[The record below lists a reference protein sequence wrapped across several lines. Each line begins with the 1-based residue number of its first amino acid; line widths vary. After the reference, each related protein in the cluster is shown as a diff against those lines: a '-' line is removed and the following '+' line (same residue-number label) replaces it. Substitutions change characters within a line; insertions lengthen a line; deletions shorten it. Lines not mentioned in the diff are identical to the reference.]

1 MTKSHKASAVG
12 FSRVL
17 GVRDAVALGL
27 ATGIGVGVF
36 ASGSLIWSVAGD
48 DLPLIYALTAILFL
62 PIVLSYIE
70 RAQGRPGS
78 ASAYQL
84 SRSDGAP
91 WRAFFVGWLI
101 LGGSLSV
108 AALLAGTVG
117 EDLDVGISGLFGVDV
132 DRSVLVLAV
141 VGLAALNELIGAD
154 DRWRSRSILVWVA
167 VFVFVGLI
175 LRVFF
180 VELSTSGSLAETK
193 FTGHDLAAVALLAS
207 SLWGVDL
214 ILNHR
219 RQLRRPDRT
228 MAISLLASSIGTC
241 VVGAVAWFV
250 VIRYPALK
258 SENWVRPLSWEK
270 SQSEMLS
277 LLVSIVLCTVA
288 LSWTL
293 SRLMR
298 LVEAM
303 LGDGFLPS
311 LVGAGRSDRSHL
323 AVRLLLISAV
333 VVVLALPPT
342 SALVGTAAGTFLWVT
357 VLVMAP
363 FAATPARELPDT
375 RRFRLPLH
383 PLFPG
388 LAVGLSLLLIAVLP
402 KIGLSAGFG
411 WLVIGVIV
419 YLAYGRRGSF
429 EAIQRMRVLGE
440 AETEEAVF
448 QVLVAVDTDSVDPT
462 AVIRVGIAVARAHDG
477 EVLVLRV
484 VAARDELSIQR
495 VRADAEEE
503 WEDLAELTASM
514 ATAAGVN
521 IEPLVRMA
529 PTIEDG
535 VLATA
540 GEYDVD
546 LILLGIAAEGKSR
559 GPRDLSSF
567 NRIFLRTSRPIGVLQ
582 GDLPAEV
589 KSIAVGTAGGP
600 HAPVALYYADRLAG
614 SVGASV
620 ECLAVV
626 PRSMP
631 AELGAE
637 AIQRTMDKAQTTGA
651 VEQRVAVVDN
661 LAQGL
666 LAETESSDVLV
677 LGASIDRLL
686 GQTVPGGLPA
696 EVAGRRSGPTIVFKR
711 AEKATRFWI
720 RRLWE
725 FVSHPL
731 PTLTVQERSEVFLQ
745 MRHMARAGVDFYAL
759 ISLAAAIAIL
769 GLLLDS
775 AAVIIGAMLV
785 APLMSPILAMAHG
798 IVQGNARMLRRAGIS
813 TFQGAILAIAVATV
827 VTMLVPALR
836 PTAEI
841 MARVQ
846 PNLLDLMVALAAGAA
861 AAYAVSRSSVAAA
874 LPGVAISVAL
884 VPPLCVVGYGVG
896 SSNFDI
902 AGGSLLLFLT
912 NLVGIVLVGAL
923 VFLLLGFRPTRAER
937 GAEARRGLLL
947 ATLSVILLL
956 IPLGFRTI
964 GALQKE
970 QVEAQFSEMLAEHAR
985 GAYEISS
992 LKVVR
997 ERGQLVVVTRIV
1009 AEVGVIGEALK
1020 EIQTRLQ
1027 EEHSQPIRI
1036 RAAVVHASFR
1046 NLGGEE
1052 ASAKESRNSPPN
1064 SN

>member
-1 MTKSHKASAVG
+1 MTKSPKASAVG

-17 GVRDAVALGL
+17 GVRDALALGL
-27 ATGIGVGVF
+27 ATGLGVGVF
-36 ASGSLIWSVAGD
+36 AIGSLSWSVAGD
-48 DLPLIYALTAILFL
+48 DIPLIYALTAILFL
-62 PIVLSYIE
+62 PIILTYIE

-78 ASAYQL
+78 ASAYQM

-117 EDLDVGISGLFGVDV
+117 EDLEVGISGLFGVDV

-141 VGLAALNELIGAD
+141 VALAALNEIIGAD

-180 VELSTSGSLAETK
+180 VELSTSGSVAETK

-207 SLWGVDL
+207 GLWGVDL

-228 MAISLLASSIGTC
+228 MATSVLGSWIGTC
-241 VVGAVAWFV
+241 VLGAVAWFV
-250 VIRYPALK
+250 VIRYPELK
-258 SENWVRPLSWEK
+258 SENWVRPLTLEQ
-270 SQSEMLS
+270 SQAEMLT
-277 LLVSIVLCTVA
+277 LLVSIVLCLVA

-298 LVEAM
+298 MVEAM
-303 LGDGFLPS
+303 VEDGFLPS
-311 LVGAGRSDRSHL
+311 LLGPGRSDRSLL
-323 AVRLLLISAV
+323 AVRLLLISAA
-333 VVVLALPPT
+333 VVVLALTPMP
-342 SALVGTAAGTFLWVT
+342 ALVGTAAGTFLWVT

-363 FAATPARELPDT
+363 FAATPARELPET

-402 KIGLSAGFG
+402 KIGLSAGLG

-419 YLAYGRRGSF
+419 YFAYGRRGSF
-429 EAIQRMRVLGE
+429 QAIQRQRVLGE
-440 AETEEAVF
+440 ADTEEAVF
-448 QVLVAVDTDSVDPT
+448 QVLVAVDAESVDPT
-462 AVIRVGIAVARAHDG
+462 SVIRVGIAVARDHDG

-495 VRADAEEE
+495 VRAAAEEE
-503 WEDLAELTASM
+503 WQDLAELTASM
-514 ATAAGVN
+514 ATVAGVN

-546 LILLGIAAEGKSR
+546 LILLGIGADGKSR
-559 GPRDLSSF
+559 GSSDLSSF
-567 NRIFLRTSRPIGVLQ
+567 DRIFLATSRPIGVLK

-589 KSIAVGTAGGP
+589 TSIAVGTAGGP
-600 HAPVALYYADRLAG
+600 HAPAALFYADRLAE
-614 SVGASV
+614 SVGASL
-620 ECLAVV
+620 ECFTVV

-631 AELGAE
+631 VELGAE
-637 AIQRTMDKAQTTGA
+637 ALQRTMDKAQPTGA
-651 VEQRVAVVDN
+651 VEQRSVVVDN
-661 LAQGL
+661 LRQGI
-666 LAETESSDVLV
+666 LAETESTDVLV

-686 GQTVPGGLPA
+686 GQTVPGGFPA
-696 EVAGRRSGPTIVFKR
+696 EVAGARSGPTIVFKR

-725 FVSHPL
+725 FISHPL
-731 PTLTVQERSEVFLQ
+731 PTLTVQERSEVYLQ
-745 MRHMARAGVDFYAL
+745 TRHMARAGVDFYAL
-759 ISLAAAIAIL
+759 MSLAAAIAIL

-775 AAVIIGAMLV
+775 GAVIIGAMLV

-813 TFQGAILAIAVATV
+813 TFKGAIVAIAVATV
-827 VTMLVPALR
+827 ITMLVPALR
-836 PTAEI
+836 PTSEI
-841 MARVQ
+841 MARVE
-846 PNLLDLMVALAAGAA
+846 PNLLDLLVALAAGAA

-896 SSNFDI
+896 SSDFEI

-912 NLVGIVLVGAL
+912 NLAGIVLVGAL

-937 GAEARRGLLL
+937 GAEAKRGLLI
-947 ATLSVILLL
+947 ATLGVILLVV
-956 IPLGFRTI
+956 PLGFRTI
-964 GALQKE
+964 RALEKE
-970 QVEAQFSEMLAEHAR
+970 RVEAAFASMLAERA
-985 GAYEISS
+985 GGTYKITS

-997 ERGQLVVVTRIV
+997 ERGQLVVDARIV
-1009 AEVGVIGEALK
+1009 ASAGVFEESLEGIR
-1020 EIQTRLQ
+1020 QRLQ
-1027 EEHSQPIRI
+1027 KKYSTPIRI
-1036 RAAVVHASFR
+1036 RAAIVHATFTE
-1046 NLGGEE
+1046 LGRKE
-1052 ASAKESRNSPPN
+1052 ASAED
-1064 SN
+1064 